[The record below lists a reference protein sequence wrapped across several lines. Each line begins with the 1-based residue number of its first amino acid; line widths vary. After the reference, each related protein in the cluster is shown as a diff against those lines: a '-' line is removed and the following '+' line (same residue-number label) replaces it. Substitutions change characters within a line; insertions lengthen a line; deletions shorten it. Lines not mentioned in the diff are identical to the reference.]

1 MAFFWSSLSQS
12 FIWLLIQQERRN
24 SRIGIIINLCIY
36 WFLYCKDSTFFWP
49 LFRSLIDR
57 HSSRLFF
64 VLRPVDR
71 LPLSTLILW
80 LAWKRLSGGS
90 SFIGWLSLGHL
101 VFWRPRFI
109 EANRLS
115 ILLIVTLGRLDPSP
129 LGFSLQW
136 NQSIIIYLL
145 FLLLFSYS
153 KSY

>member
-57 HSSRLFF
+57 HSLGLFF

-109 EANRLS
+109 EANQLLRFILSQELFFGS
-115 ILLIVTLGRLDPSP
+115 ILCCELLETCPKKLIIFKT
-129 LGFSLQW
+129 
-136 NQSIIIYLL
+136 YLL
-145 FLLLFSYS
+145 LV
-153 KSY
+153 